1 MKHQTQGLPRKAFL
15 SASVLALALVSTL
28 SQASPVTQWNFVTDS
43 NFIAP
48 TTFETGGAGTTIQA
62 ASGNELSWGATGGNF
77 QIDTGNANTNRSALT
92 VGTGTSGS
100 TRLGGGPALGAI
112 NTTIGG
118 TPNILLGQ
126 IGLGTSFTHW
136 NNPISS
142 AFNTLLGGTIED
154 TLTLTPVAGPEYL
167 GGPLVNAPTLTFQF
181 KFQET
186 PNAGTGGVCA
196 NGLPV
201 PASGCPDLFGFNQTT
216 LNNPF
221 LYEDFGLD
229 NVNDPGLTGDDFL
242 RTYFASVFVLD
253 ASGNP
258 FPLAQLTAGEC
269 SALVLNSGCFGFRT
283 AEAAQ
288 TTAQFGFAVT
298 TDPIVIPEPG
308 SIALLGL
315 ALAGLGMTRRRT
327 TRNIV

>member
-1 MKHQTQGLPRKAFL
+1 MKHQTQGLPRKAAL

-28 SQASPVTQWNFVTDS
+28 AQASPVTQWSFVTDS

-48 TTFETGGAGTTIQA
+48 TTFEIGGAGTTIQA
-62 ASGNELSWGATGGNF
+62 ASGDELSWGATGGNF
-77 QIDTGNANTNRSALT
+77 QIDTGDANTNRSALT
-92 VGTGTSGS
+92 VGTGPTGND
-100 TRLGGGPALGAI
+100 RLGGGPAAGAI

-136 NNPISS
+136 NNPISA

-154 TLTLTPVAGPEYL
+154 TLTLTPIAGPEYL

-181 KFQET
+181 NFQET

-221 LYEDFGLD
+221 QYIDYGAD
-229 NVNDPGLTGDDFL
+229 NALGGGDDFL

-269 SALVLNSGCFGFRT
+269 AALVLNNGCFGFRT

-327 TRNIV
+327 ARNNV

>member
-1 MKHQTQGLPRKAFL
+1 MKHQTQGLPRKAAL

-28 SQASPVTQWNFVTDS
+28 AQASPITQWSFETDS

-48 TTFETGGAGTTIQA
+48 TTFETGGAGTTTQA
-62 ASGNELSWGATGGNF
+62 ASGDELSWGATGGNF
-77 QIDTGNANTNRSALT
+77 QIDTGNINTNRSALT
-92 VGTGTSGS
+92 VGTGATGDD
-100 TRLGGGPALGAI
+100 RLGGGPASGTI

-118 TPNILLGQ
+118 SPNILLGQ

-154 TLTLTPVAGPEYL
+154 TLTLTPIAGPEYF

-201 PASGCPDLFGFNQTT
+201 PTGGCPDLFGFNQTT

-221 LYEDFGLD
+221 EYIDYGAD
-229 NVNDPGLTGDDFL
+229 DAVGGGDDFL

-253 ASGNP
+253 ASGAA
-258 FPLAQLTAGEC
+258 FPLAQLTVGEC
-269 SALVLNSGCFGFRT
+269 TALALNNDCFGFRT
-283 AEAAQ
+283 AEAGQ

-298 TDPIVIPEPG
+298 TEPIVIPEPG

-315 ALAGLGMTRRRT
+315 ALAGLGMTRRRAI
-327 TRNIV
+327 RKSA